1 MCGNAIYAGT
11 DLGLGWE
18 NAFLNIWR
26 LLMLQARVLN
36 FTRTDLVSPPILSA
50 TLTGMKSV
58 RQTFPW
64 RGPVALPLGSG
75 PPSLQRSPAQALPRC
90 SPGRAR
96 RAHKTKGIA
105 ERAGEPKHPAPCKQI
120 ERRSLPELSN
130 VLSGGKKKEGN
141 DRVLNTAGDT
151 EPPAPA
157 QPESSSRPGKPLQ
170 SLCRTTASTRH
181 QH

>member
-11 DLGLGWE
+11 GWE
-18 NAFLNIWR
+18 NTFLNIWR

-50 TLTGMKSV
+50 TLTGMKS
-58 RQTFPW
+58 RKANISMERPRRSAAGAW
-64 RGPVALPLGSG
+64 
-75 PPSLQRSPAQALPRC
+75 PSFRPEK
-90 SPGRAR
+90 PGAGTATLLSRKSH

-120 ERRSLPELSN
+120 KRRSLPELSN
-130 VLSGGKKKEGN
+130 VLSGGKKRKGN
-141 DRVLNTAGDT
+141 DRVLNTAGDA

-157 QPESSSRPGKPLQ
+157 QPESSSRAGKPLQ